1 MLTVSITVNGKPV
14 YARSAHRRTSKW
26 AKGKESAYLL
36 DSGEMVYHEYEK
48 GIIPLAIKML
58 ETIKEV

>member
-14 YARSAHRRTSKW
+14 YSRSGRNISNGGDT
-26 AKGKESAYLL
+26 YLL
-36 DSGEMVYHEYEK
+36 DTGEEIKHNPDD